1 MTAFPKSIL
10 TILTMTTLTMTILRL
25 LYYSNAT
32 APNVRLMP
40 INIIIEQPNPLVFV
54 VMGISATFLDT
65 FRSYRQEKRSSS
77 CDRQRSRSWTKAAV
91 RKDRRFYYV
100 TNVSNVSLSIPL
112 FVTLRPYRA

>member
-25 LYYSNAT
+25 LYYINAT

-54 VMGISATFLDT
+54 VMGISATFLEHFVRT
-65 FRSYRQEKRSSS
+65 VKRSALRAAT
-77 CDRQRSRSWTKAAV
+77 DRGQGRGRKRRSVRIAA
-91 RKDRRFYYV
+91 F
-100 TNVSNVSLSIPL
+100 IM
-112 FVTLRPYRA
+112 LRMCQLCQLCH